1 MTSERRFERD
11 LPELLAELGA
21 GPAPDYRDLI
31 VRVTAGQRQRPVWT
45 FPERW
50 LPMDLTVPRGAAT
63 PLRPILIVVLI
74 TLAIVAAAVVAGNQL
89 RDSRPA
95 PPYGPAAN
103 GQIAYSIDGDIRV
116 GDPSS
121 GTSRVLIGGPTMDT
135 YPYHSLDG
143 ESLLF
148 VRQAEGTPIG
158 APATVTDLYLA
169 DARGG
174 DIRRLTTQTQAGET
188 TVVDAVWGGD
198 GESILLTSM
207 IDGRPE
213 LTTVDVAD
221 GSRRQIALGRPV
233 LDASFVPPDDRLIVF
248 RSVDGTGVQGL
259 YIVDA
264 DGGEPSA
271 LTDPLG
277 TEDFDFAVSPDG
289 HSVAYS
295 VTDDSGT
302 HETHVIDLDSGIDRL
317 LPRDDGVLHQGV
329 PAWSPDG
336 RWLLVGR
343 ARDIRGPVEVV
354 LALISPD
361 GAEPGRSLEAIESGE
376 RSWAPDGSG
385 ILVVRRNDHALDLI
399 TALAG
404 TKRSLAFAPDSS
416 TGVPDWQRLAP

>member
-1 MTSERRFERD
+1 MTWEQRLERD
-11 LPELLAELGA
+11 LPELLEQLGM
-21 GPAPDYRDLI
+21 GPSPDYRDDI
-31 VRVTAGQRQRPVWT
+31 VHRTAAMHQRPAWT

-50 LPMDLTVPRGAAT
+50 LPMDTTAARGAAT

-74 TLAIVAAAVVAGNQL
+74 ALAIVAAAVVAGNKF
-89 RDSRPA
+89 RESRPA

-103 GQIAYSIDGDIRV
+103 GQIAYSIDGDIRL

-135 YPYHSLDG
+135 YPYLSLDG

-158 APATVTDLYLA
+158 APATVADLYLA

-174 DIRRLTTQTQAGET
+174 DIRRLTGQTLAGET
-188 TVVDAVWGGD
+188 TVVDAVWRGD
-198 GESILLTSM
+198 SEAILLTSM

-221 GSRRQIALGRPV
+221 GSRRRVDLGRPV
-233 LDASFVPPDDRLIVF
+233 FDASFVPPDDRRIVF
-248 RSVDGTGVQGL
+248 RSVDATGVQGL
-259 YIVDA
+259 YVVDA
-264 DGGEPSA
+264 DAGEPSA

-277 TEDFDFAVSPDG
+277 TEDFEFAVSPEG
-289 HSVAYS
+289 RSVAYS
-295 VTDDSGT
+295 ATDASGT
-302 HETHVIDLDSGIDRL
+302 HQTHVVDLRSGVDRI
-317 LPRDDGVLHQGV
+317 LPLAEGALHQGL

-343 ARDIRGPVEVV
+343 ARDISGPVEVV

-361 GAEPGRSLEAIESGE
+361 GAEPGRSLEALDSGE

-404 TKRSLAFAPDSS
+404 TKRSLGFAPDSG
-416 TGVPDWQRLAP
+416 TGAPDWQRLAP